1 LVEIVVVLVLESIE
15 DEQTFSILTFMK
27 DKLRN
32 RLGLHLDTIVCM
44 FAQEFNIQKNF
55 LYEEAIIAWKD

>member
-1 LVEIVVVLVLESIE
+1 MVLVLESIE

-32 RLGLHLDTIVCM
+32 KLGLHLDTIVRM
-44 FAQEFNIQKNF
+44 FAQEFYTQENF
-55 LYEEAIIAWKD
+55 PYEKAITIWKD